1 MKKNNNINRNR
12 KTRMAAQSAAT
23 KRVYKQSNKNSN
35 NAIVNKL
42 LIAIVLFIV
51 AIVFVFASG
60 AFDISEIIIEG
71 NSTISNEQIISFSG
85 IENGTN
91 LFAISKKDITNNLKE
106 NSYINDVTIKRVF
119 PDKIKLIIDER
130 KLEFALQLANSY
142 VYIDRQGYV
151 LSILSESPKVPIILG
166 LKTDLSNIKENDRL
180 NDEDLNK
187 MNTVINIMETA
198 KNNDLSNLITKIDI
212 SDKSNYTIYLD
223 GEGKIAYLGDGSD
236 LNTRFLYIKS
246 ILKEQQGK
254 AGEIFVNV
262 DLNSEYVFFRENI

>member
-1 MKKNNNINRNR
+1 M
-12 KTRMAAQSAAT
+12 
-23 KRVYKQSNKNSN
+23 
-35 NAIVNKL
+35 
-42 LIAIVLFIV
+42 
-51 AIVFVFASG
+51 
-60 AFDISEIIIEG
+60 
-71 NSTISNEQIISFSG
+71 
-85 IENGTN
+85 
-91 LFAISKKDITNNLKE
+91 
-106 NSYINDVTIKRVF
+106 
-119 PDKIKLIIDER
+119 IIDER